1 MAGAGI
7 GTCVL
12 CGRENQPLI
21 SDICQDCH
29 MNEFNA
35 SLERSPLRVGDTVF
49 ALNSSG
55 QKVFNARYR
64 VVEDFNGGWMDR
76 VKLRVV
82 DELGNAAPDVV
93 ERGRD
98 KVTIL

>member
-7 GTCVL
+7 GKCVI
-12 CGRENQPLI
+12 CGRDNQPLI

-29 MNEFNA
+29 MKEFNA
-35 SLERSPLRVGDTVF
+35 NLEDCPLSVGDVVF

-55 QKVFNARYR
+55 QKVFNSTYQVA
-64 VVEDFNGGWMDR
+64 EDFQGGWMDR
-76 VKLRVV
+76 VKLRLI
-82 DELGNAAPDVV
+82 DEGGLLGDSII

-98 KVTIL
+98 KITKL